1 MPVYAQLFQNVI
13 FVCESTI
20 KFWKLISSPFKG
32 GIACSV
38 VVNTS

>member
-1 MPVYAQLFQNVI
+1 MLVYAKLFQNVI
-13 FVCESTI
+13 FVCEKTV
-20 KFWKLISSPFKG
+20 KFWKLISSTFKK